1 MIIGTGIDIV
11 KIPRFEKATPRFME
25 RVFTVH
31 ERAYLASKGIQ
42 SVAGIFAA
50 KEAVVKALGTGF
62 AGFSPCDI
70 EILHT
75 KQGKPYVKLHRQRR
89 GSMQL
94 VKVNIHVSISHTK
107 TDAIA
112 FAIIEKSCKCS
123 SRGCNHFLKL
133 LYRCFF
139 A

>member
-25 RVFTVH
+25 RVFTIR
-31 ERAYLASKGIQ
+31 EREYLAGKSTQ
-42 SVAGIFAA
+42 SIAGMFAA

-62 AGFSPCDI
+62 TGFSPCDI

-75 KQGKPYVKLHRQRR
+75 KQGKPYVKLHRHKS
-89 GSMQL
+89 GSMQP
-94 VKVNIHVSISHTK
+94 VNVNIHVSISHTK

-112 FAIIEKSCKCS
+112 FAIIEKSCKGS
-123 SRGCNHFLKL
+123 GQDIHRFFKH
-133 LYRCFF
+133 LYRRFF